1 MFPDAQMK
9 LYHEVHL
16 PCLTGSENVGYSK
29 LDKSQTELIYS
40 KLEIILPLSTP
51 IILCIK
57 CILLSDI
64 KTQLASI

>member
-29 LDKSQTELIYS
+29 LDKSQTEL
-40 KLEIILPLSTP
+40 LLL
-51 IILCIK
+51 LLL
-57 CILLSDI
+57 LLSHFSHVRLYE
-64 KTQLASI
+64 TP

>member
-29 LDKSQTELIYS
+29 LDKSQTEL
-40 KLEIILPLSTP
+40 LLL
-51 IILCIK
+51 LLL
-57 CILLSDI
+57 LLSHFSRVRLYE
-64 KTQLASI
+64 TP